1 MSLISYDHSLIS
13 ETSYTALS
21 EGHGNIT
28 QPSVWQVLGLPSV
41 HPFCSIKLLLM
52 LNTLSH
58 CHVHCYYIRE
68 LHFVLSLTLDT
79 KMINDNDV
87 NIIVDVDWWIT
98 MNTQTHTHSRYAAG
112 VKDFWNNQLTKNK
125 FFLKW
130 ICLVIYL
137 KKYVWLTAYFPSSSS
152 HDIITFQKIS
162 RFF

>member
-125 FFLKW
+125 FFPQVNLPSDISEE
-130 ICLVIYL
+130 ICMANCI
-137 KKYVWLTAYFPSSSS
+137 FS
-152 HDIITFQKIS
+152 IIKFSWYHYIS
-162 RFF
+162 KD